1 MVATVE
7 DGLNILMSCGD
18 GSVRIVRGCI
28 WHSSSSEKRREHGQ
42 QRMTGLDIWWGAG
55 GGGDVR
61 KPIGFEPAFLG
72 GAVCIIFKVFIELV
86 TVLLLFMFWFLVFFF
101 GYKAREILA
110 PWAGIEPAAPAL
122 KGGSLNHQ
130 LPREA
135 PSLLFWKHGGWC
147 GVGQKR
153 SVV

>member
-61 KPIGFEPAFLG
+61 KPIGFEPAFWG
-72 GAVCIIFKVFIELV
+72 GRCVSFLKS
-86 TVLLLFMFWFLVFFF
+86 LLNWLQYCFCLCFGFWFFFLATRLV
-101 GYKAREILA
+101 
-110 PWAGIEPAAPAL
+110 
-122 KGGSLNHQ
+122 
-130 LPREA
+130 
-135 PSLLFWKHGGWC
+135 
-147 GVGQKR
+147 R
-153 SVV
+153 S